1 MHEKN
6 HLSFSGLRS
15 VLAEKAHSLPDI
27 RQEGKVRYCV
37 HDSVMCGFAMMYVQ
51 DPSLLQFQRRMEDVK
66 ETSNMKS
73 LFHVDAIPGDK
84 QIRKVLDEVD
94 PSSLEEVFTEY
105 FSILQRGKHLEPY
118 RVLGRYYAVVID
130 GGEYFSSEKLNCP
143 CCLTRNKR
151 FVHQIV
157 QAAIVHP
164 DKSQVVPLAPEAV
177 KNTDGREKQDCE
189 INAGK
194 RLIKKIRKTHP
205 KLPLIIVGDSLYSK
219 QPFVKDAGKEAMRFV
234 LVAKETDHEV
244 LMQYVDGARR
254 LGGLTRIE
262 TKDHRGRL
270 HVYEWINEVPLN
282 GNDDAP
288 SVNYFTYSLFVND
301 KRTYY
306 TSWVTDMP
314 IEKKNIEELARIG
327 RMRWKIENEVFNIVK
342 NHGYHIE
349 HNYGHGERHLSY
361 NFFLLNMLAF
371 FMHQIFELTDRLYQA
386 CRQKL
391 GSKRN
396 LWDHLRVSM
405 RMLIFPDWE
414 TLLLRVYRPS
424 EFW

>member
-1 MHEKN
+1 VHQKN

-15 VLAEKAHSLPDI
+15 VLSEKARSLPDT
-27 RQEGKVRYCV
+27 RQEGKVRHTI
-37 HDSVMCGFAMMYVQ
+37 HDSVMCGFAMMYFQ
-51 DPSLLQFQRRMEDVK
+51 DPSLRQFQKRMEDAK
-66 ETSNMKS
+66 QTSNMKN
-73 LFHVDAIPGDK
+73 LFHVDATPGDK
-84 QIRKVLDEVD
+84 QLREVLDEVD
-94 PSSLEEVFTEY
+94 PASLEEVFTEY
-105 FSILQRGKHLEPY
+105 FSMLQRGNHLKPY
-118 RVLGRYYAVVID
+118 RVLGKYYAVVID
-130 GGEYFSSEKLNCP
+130 GSEYFSSEKLNCP
-143 CCLTRNKR
+143 GCLTRNKR

-164 DKSQVVPLAPEAV
+164 DKSQVVPLPPEAV
-177 KNTDGREKQDCE
+177 KNTDGHEKQDCE

-194 RLIKKIRKTHP
+194 RLIKKLRKTHP
-205 KLPLIIVGDSLYSK
+205 KLPLIIIGDSLYSK
-219 QPFVKDAGKEAMRFV
+219 QPFMQDAGKETMRYV
-234 LVAKETDHEV
+234 LAAKETDHEV
-244 LMQYVDGARR
+244 LTQYVDGARR
-254 LGGLTRIE
+254 LGGITRLE
-262 TKDHRGRL
+262 THDHKGRL

-288 SVNYFTYSLFVND
+288 LVNYFTYSLIVNN

-306 TSWVTDMP
+306 NSWVTDIP
-314 IEKKNIEELARIG
+314 LEKKNIEELSRIG
-327 RMRWKIENEVFNIVK
+327 RMRWKIENEVFNTVK

-349 HNYGHGERHLSY
+349 HNYGHGVKNLSY

-371 FMHQIFELTDRLYQA
+371 FMHQIFELTDRCYQA

-391 GSKRN
+391 GSKKN

-414 TLLLRVYRPS
+414 TLLRRVYRPS